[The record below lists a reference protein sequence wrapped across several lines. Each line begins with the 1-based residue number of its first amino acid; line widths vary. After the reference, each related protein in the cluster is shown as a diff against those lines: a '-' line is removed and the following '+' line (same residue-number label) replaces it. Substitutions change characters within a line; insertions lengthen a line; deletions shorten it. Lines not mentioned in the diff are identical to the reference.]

1 MVEHLTLNPA
11 ELIPRVVGRYSPV
24 VVDHAEGI
32 VQLGQM
38 DRTHQVDD
46 AHPHAAGVRQLF
58 QAAVAALVHARIG
71 PLNQAG
77 QWSHDFV
84 QVRFVGE
91 LVNRRKRF
99 PSTMRQTLITG
110 LRLRQTADYKNERVK
125 PIQAMRGLARAQEFV
140 AAVVNERDR

>member
-1 MVEHLTLNPA
+1 MSDPIGDIYIKKA
-11 ELIPRVVGRYSPV
+11 EDSLAGAGS
-24 VVDHAEGI
+24 EC
-32 VQLGQM
+32 
-38 DRTHQVDD
+38 
-46 AHPHAAGVRQLF
+46 AAGRFDNCANRAYYACF